1 MEALPSELITD
12 IARWLTQ
19 GERYA
24 CIQVSKQWRVLFM
37 AHLYRSVH
45 IRDRQAMYLFLKAIR
60 QTASDQLL
68 GHYVREIVLGRGSRP
83 LRPYRAN
90 ELRDKTYRLGLS
102 WPRWQALVRLC
113 PNVELLDFH
122 WTTWLELDEGGGQQ
136 RDHVLFPWRRLR
148 GVAPFHNSGIFW
160 QVLEQHG
167 SRLTRLELTRAVLEH
182 TIDAWQPI
190 LAQTPVLEELV
201 LTSGISFG
209 TLMTGPMLLYI
220 DDLLEA
226 CPLSLK
232 SLSLSMF
239 KLDIRPQQH
248 NNNNN
253 NNHHPYRHLTRLC
266 SIDMYTV
273 EFVTPHPLDYMAKAC
288 THLDKLAIGR
298 SVMSFDAEYSKE
310 TFMDALVRVFAANR
324 QSLRKVS
331 MDSSWSSSW
340 VLAMLQVLERHSLLE
355 LCIGSHHGRLL
366 DSSSVRWSPDNYDAV
381 LSVLSSRASTF
392 EISLNP
398 QHTIDL
404 GHQLALPLQRTCPF
418 LFELELNGAQQEIP
432 LDIILQY
439 LPSLHRLKLC
449 NARVTIH
456 HQQNCI
462 SASSTRRSRLQH
474 CGLHLAFVQKDIFNC
489 LATMCPS
496 LTSLSL
502 SACHFHTTLPSVSL
516 DIDMPQHTLRHVS
529 IQSMSAVCELPDTTT
544 RERIHTLGMGKCLAL
559 GVSASSQK
567 DETIRFYHVSYYRHS
582 FTRELLSLP
591 RDAFPYLSR
600 ESIPHHGSQNDL
612 EALQKDWFK
621 AHRQQ
626 RANTMGSSVPEK
638 SFGYIALHAHYVH
651 KCTFE
656 DTLVPFSPPI
666 Q

>member
-1 MEALPSELITD
+1 METLPSELITD

-19 GERYA
+19 SERYA
-24 CIQVSKQWRVLFM
+24 CIQVSKQWCTLFIT
-37 AHLYRSVH
+37 HLYWSVH
-45 IRDRQAMYLFLKAIR
+45 IGDRQAMYLFLKAVR
-60 QTASDQLL
+60 QTSSNQLL
-68 GHYVREIVLGRGSRP
+68 GHCVRQIVLGRGSRP

-102 WPRWQALVRLC
+102 WPRWQALGRLC

-122 WTTWLELDEGGGQQ
+122 WTTWLELGEGRLSSQQ
-136 RDHVLFPWRRLR
+136 SDHSILFPWERLR
-148 GVAPFHNSGIFW
+148 GVAPFHNSDIFY

-167 SRLTRLELTRAVLEH
+167 LRLTRLELTRAVLEH
-182 TIDAWQPI
+182 IINAWQPI
-190 LAQTPVLEELV
+190 LTQTPVLEELT

-220 DDLLEA
+220 DDLLDA

-239 KLDIRPQQH
+239 KLDTRRQY
-248 NNNNN
+248 NNNN
-253 NNHHPYRHLTRLC
+253 NNHSFSPHTRLN
-266 SIDMYTV
+266 SIDMYTI
-273 EFVTPHPLDYMAKAC
+273 EFVTPHPLNYMAESC

-310 TFMDALVRVFAANR
+310 AFGDALVQVFAANR

-331 MDSSWSSSW
+331 MDPSWSSAW
-340 VLAMLQVLERHSLLE
+340 ILAMLQALQSNSLLE
-355 LCIGSHHGRLL
+355 LCIGSHHERLL
-366 DSSSVRWSPDNYDAV
+366 DSPGVRWSPNHYDTV

-392 EISLNP
+392 EISLHP
-398 QHTIDL
+398 KIPIDL
-404 GHQLALPLQRTCPF
+404 DHQLVLPLRRTCPF

-432 LDIILQY
+432 IDIILEH

-449 NARVTIH
+449 NARVIIH
-456 HQQNCI
+456 QHYNSI
-462 SASSTRRSRLQH
+462 TASSSSRLQH
-474 CGLHLAFVQKDIFNC
+474 CGLHLTFVRKDVFDC

-496 LTSLSL
+496 LSSLSL
-502 SACHFHTTLPSVSL
+502 SACHYITALPSVSL
-516 DIDMPQHTLRHVS
+516 DIHMPQHTLRHVS
-529 IQSMSAVCELPDTTT
+529 IQSMSAVCELLDTTT
-544 RERIHTLGMGKCLAL
+544 RDRIHTLGMGKCLAL
-559 GVSASSQK
+559 GVSASQQDK
-567 DETIRFYHVSYYRHS
+567 RRMYYHVSYYRHS
-582 FTRELLSLP
+582 FTRELLPLP
-591 RDAFPYLSR
+591 RDAFPYVSQ
-600 ESIPHHGSQNDL
+600 ETIPHHGTLSDL

-626 RANTMGSSVPEK
+626 RAMTMGSSVPEK
-638 SFGYIALHAHYVH
+638 SFGYISLSAHYVH

-656 DTLVPFSPPI
+656 DTLVPVSFS

>member
-1 MEALPSELITD
+1 MEALPSELVTD
-12 IARWLTQ
+12 IARLLTQ
-19 GERYA
+19 SERYA
-24 CIQVSKQWRVLFM
+24 CIQVSKQWCLLFI

-45 IRDRQAMYLFLKAIR
+45 IRDRQAMYLFLQTIR
-60 QTASDQLL
+60 QTSNDQLL

-102 WPRWQALVRLC
+102 WARWQALGRLC

-122 WTTWLELDEGGGQQ
+122 WTTWLELGEGRQSQQ
-136 RDHVLFPWRRLR
+136 KDHVLFPWRKLR
-148 GVAPFHNSGIFW
+148 GVAPFHNSNIFW

-182 TIDAWQPI
+182 TMDAWQPI
-190 LAQTPVLEELV
+190 LKQTPVLEELV

-220 DDLLEA
+220 DDLLDA

-239 KLDIRPQQH
+239 KLDTRQRH
-248 NNNNN
+248 SSNNNI
-253 NNHHPYRHLTRLC
+253 HHQPYRHTRLD
-266 SIDMYTV
+266 SIDMYTI
-273 EFVTPHPLDYMAKAC
+273 EFTTPHPLDYMAEVC

-298 SVMSFDAEYSKE
+298 SVMSFDVEYNKE
-310 TFMDALVRVFAANR
+310 AFRDALVRVFAANR

-331 MDSSWSSSW
+331 MDPSWSSAW
-340 VLAMLQVLERHSLLE
+340 VLAMLQALQNNSLLE

-366 DSSSVRWSPDNYDAV
+366 DSSGSGVRWSPNSYDDV
-381 LSVLSSRASTF
+381 LSVLSTRASTF
-392 EISLNP
+392 EISLHP

-418 LFELELNGAQQEIP
+418 LFELELNGAQQEIS
-432 LDIILQY
+432 LDIILEC

-449 NARVTIH
+449 NARVIVQ
-456 HQQNCI
+456 HQKGI
-462 SASSTRRSRLQH
+462 SISSRSRLQH
-474 CGLHLAFVQKDIFNC
+474 CGLHLTYLRKDIFDC
-489 LATMCPS
+489 LAAMCPS
-496 LTSLSL
+496 LSSISL
-502 SACHFHTTLPSVSL
+502 SACHYLTTLPSVSL
-516 DIDMPQHTLRHVS
+516 DIHMPQHTLRQVS
-529 IQSMSAVCELPDTTT
+529 IQSMSAICELPDTTT
-544 RERIHTLGMGKCLAL
+544 RDRIHTLGMGKCLAI
-559 GVSASSQK
+559 GVSASQQDK
-567 DETIRFYHVSYYRHS
+567 ARMMYYHVSYYRHS
-582 FTRELLSLP
+582 FTRELLPLP
-591 RDAFPYLSR
+591 RDGFPYLSK
-600 ESIPHHGSQNDL
+600 ECIPHYGTHDDL

-626 RANTMGSSVPEK
+626 RAITMGSSIPEK
-638 SFGYIALHAHYVH
+638 SFGFISLHAYHIH
-651 KCTFE
+651 KCIFE
-656 DTLVPFSPPI
+656 DTLVPFN